1 MIKHTKYKFKH
12 HLRCFIIFNVGTVFN
27 QVLLSVQLGATT
39 CSLGNA
45 PTVNLRAA
53 VQLYS
58 CTAVRTAYYR
68 CKSLSCSCRG
78 GRSNVS
84 PQLAAA
90 AADVCDVQELGPAA
104 QNGRGKQRL
113 WVDELWF

>member
-45 PTVNLRAA
+45 PTALLYFKNL
-53 VQLYS
+53 VLY
-58 CTAVRTAYYR
+58 
-68 CKSLSCSCRG
+68 
-78 GRSNVS
+78 
-84 PQLAAA
+84 
-90 AADVCDVQELGPAA
+90 
-104 QNGRGKQRL
+104 
-113 WVDELWF
+113 

>member
-45 PTVNLRAA
+45 PTAL
-53 VQLYS
+53 LYS
-58 CTAVRTAYYR
+58 ISTSVPINRYR
-68 CKSLSCSCRG
+68 AL
-78 GRSNVS
+78 
-84 PQLAAA
+84 
-90 AADVCDVQELGPAA
+90 E
-104 QNGRGKQRL
+104 
-113 WVDELWF
+113 